1 MCVEEGGGG
10 GAPAVRHFC
19 PFRPLLL
26 FPFSFGA
33 NWRRGRK
40 EKRVEQGEG
49 GREHRAAH
57 AGSEGEKEREEE
69 RPSNPP
75 SSPSSIP
82 SSPKY
87 TGFGVGR
94 GGGQLLLSPVCVVP
108 RGRKGGKT
116 IAKYQGEKEE
126 KEYGGCVT

>member
-1 MCVEEGGGG
+1 MCIEEGGGG
-10 GAPAVRHFC
+10 KHRRCGTSVRFAL
-19 PFRPLLL
+19 FSSL

-75 SSPSSIP
+75 SPLLHPFFSEIHRIRS
-82 SSPKY
+82 
-87 TGFGVGR
+87 GER
-94 GGGQLLLSPVCVVP
+94 GAAAFKPCVCS
-108 RGRKGGKT
+108 T
-116 IAKYQGEKEE
+116 
-126 KEYGGCVT
+126 